1 MRISIKSSHPA
12 PSKIPPFMTVNRIEL
27 LYTFICFSFF
37 EKILTK
43 LKKMKKENHI
53 SNQNTFI

>member
-27 LYTFICFSFF
+27 LYTFICFSVFF
-37 EKILTK
+37 KKIMTK
-43 LKKMKKENHI
+43 LNENEK
-53 SNQNTFI
+53 